1 MVHNLSGAAARLG
14 VGSSVATAADRSVE
28 SLLREQRADG
38 HWAFELEA
46 DATIP
51 AEYILLD
58 HFLDRINQPLHERM
72 ATYLREIQEDH
83 GGWPLFHRGAFN
95 ISASVKVYF
104 ALKCVGDD
112 INAPHMVRARQAIL
126 AYGGA

>member
-1 MVHNLSGAAARLG
+1 MLNLAPGAMRAEVPGPGAA
-14 VGSSVATAADRSVE
+14 TQRSIDA
-28 SLLREQRADG
+28 LLALQRADG

-51 AEYILLD
+51 AEYILLG
-58 HFLDRINQPLHERM
+58 HFLGAVNQPLHERM
-72 ATYLREIQEDH
+72 AKYLRDIQEDH
-83 GGWPLFHRGAFN
+83 GGWPLFPRGDFN

-112 INAPHMVRARQAIL
+112 INA
-126 AYGGA
+126 